1 MVVAHDAFLDVD
13 VEAYAG
19 YGEGYGVGGG
29 QVGEAAARDFEGAVG
44 GDAEFDARGGV
55 GVGVELS
62 AGKRCFGLT
71 ASGWLHDEAYQ
82 QGGHYEEAY
91 KKFGGVQESV
101 HIGVRS
107 G

>member
-1 MVVAHDAFLDVD
+1 MA
-13 VEAYAG
+13 ES
-19 YGEGYGVGGG
+19 
-29 QVGEAAARDFEGAVG
+29 EAAAADFDGDHLRGTLGAVG

-62 AGKRCFGLT
+62 AGKRSFGLT